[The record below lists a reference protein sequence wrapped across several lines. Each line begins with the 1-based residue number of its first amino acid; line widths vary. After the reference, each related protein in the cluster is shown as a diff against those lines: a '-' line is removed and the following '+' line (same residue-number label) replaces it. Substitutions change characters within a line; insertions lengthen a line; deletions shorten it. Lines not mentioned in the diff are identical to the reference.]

1 MFVERERPLARPA
14 NRTCVSTTHG
24 VTPNTVKP
32 QIDLIVTDVDG
43 TLLNSKQEL
52 MPSTECAVLEAAAR
66 GTPVV
71 VATGKTRGPWAA
83 DILPRLGDPM
93 PGLFLQGLVIYDA
106 KGDVWQSK
114 SLEEDVA
121 LEAMSFADRHAV
133 SLVAYCGERILCA
146 TNDKYT
152 DHLADFGEPLPE
164 PVGHLPSILGA

>member
-1 MFVERERPLARPA
+1 MAL
-14 NRTCVSTTHG
+14 
-24 VTPNTVKP
+24 
-32 QIDLIVTDVDG
+32 LDVDG

-71 VATGKTRGPWAA
+71 VATGKSMEIAVPQHAGVGPPEVAEKKGYFA
-83 DILPRLGDPM
+83 RL
-93 PGLFLQGLVIYDA
+93 LHHVQALVPA
-106 KGDVWQSK
+106 FCK

-164 PVGHLPSILGA
+164 PVGHLPSIL